1 MNSFH
6 IFVIVFALL
15 YTLDYVK
22 GDDELKKEKT
32 RFKKDPRDY
41 TDRDADSLYEEW
53 EKNDADVLPED
64 EREDY
69 FLRDKNRAGI
79 RPEDLTGKKPE
90 DIMMLS
96 KKGQTLMMFVTVS
109 GSPTRRETEEIT
121 QIWWSGLKNA
131 LYDVNRFV
139 IDDNRILFLLKDGS
153 QAFEVKDFLVKQ
165 DRCKEVTIDNRPY
178 YGKGAQVS
186 VLIQNSPKLY
196 QDKQLHS
203 TERQI

>member
-139 IDDNRILFLLKDGS
+139 VDDNRILFLLKDGS

-178 YGKGAQVS
+178 YGKGAYGKGAQES
-186 VLIQNSPKLY
+186 DKHPKKDL
-196 QDKQLHS
+196 
-203 TERQI
+203 